1 MSVDSFKQSD
11 LIFNGTQCRCGNL
24 QIHIEISIVA
34 GIRPPLSHQFVW
46 FRQFPNENPLINI
59 DKIPSS
65 PVFAY
70 LSSSTNDSQL
80 TRIPGSC
87 RNVDEFFPCSSSFQL
102 VTFQLT
108 NVRDVNTKNLI
119 NSCRW
124 STPQEVYR
132 DNLSKNTVQTRLK
145 KQFPAGRNGLRDRST
160 ISITEW
166 QLFLPV
172 QEMRR
177 IC

>member
-1 MSVDSFKQSD
+1 MEHSVTAEIYKSTLKYQS
-11 LIFNGTQCRCGNL
+11 LQEFVRHCRTNL
-24 QIHIEISIVA
+24 S
-34 GIRPPLSHQFVW
+34 GL
-46 FRQFPNENPLINI
+46 RQFSNENPLINI

-108 NVRDVNTKNLI
+108 NVRDVNTTNLI

-145 KQFPAGRNGLRDRST
+145 KQFSAGRNGLRDRST

-172 QEMRR
+172 RNGKQEMRR